1 MNIKEYSNTISR
13 VLNTFLNR
21 PLIVF
26 CMMAT
31 STPLNLFLYSTRAL
45 SSLARIISAGGNWI
59 SSSSRRAYE
68 NWVKVS
74 SVKWLY
80 ALHVAQPHFSCCKK
94 TTRADAPTTTTAAV
108 SDTNEGQ
115 SPHTP
120 RSQRRAP
127 PHTPR
132 CFSYIVVVQPAG
144 LTALPVISWCTN
156 NLGA

>member
-31 STPLNLFLYSTRAL
+31 STPLNLFLYSFNKDLAIPCENYL
-45 SSLARIISAGGNWI
+45 SGGNWI
-59 SSSSRRAYE
+59 SSSRRAYE